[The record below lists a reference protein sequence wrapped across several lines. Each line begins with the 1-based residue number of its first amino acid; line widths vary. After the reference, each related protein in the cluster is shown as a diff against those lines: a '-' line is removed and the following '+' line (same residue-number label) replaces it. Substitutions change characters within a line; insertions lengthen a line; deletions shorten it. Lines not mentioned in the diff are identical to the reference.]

1 MIIKIKQTNKSDG
14 WFIYDNAEGV
24 AYSRHPEIKAFF
36 HDSMGKDTEENVV
49 GYVDGTD
56 LNHTQGSFFNYTG
69 PESERIQP
77 EPGWYLSFQKGC
89 EQFEFWGD
97 TEVYMLNDNGK
108 TIERI
113 F

>member
-1 MIIKIKQTNKSDG
+1 MILKIKMTDKSDG
-14 WFIYDNAEGV
+14 WFIYDNAGNV
-24 AYSRHPEIKAFF
+24 AYSRHPEIKSFF
-36 HDSMGKDTEENVV
+36 RDSMGKDAPLNEV

-56 LNHTQGSFFNYTG
+56 LNRTQGSFFSFTG
-69 PESERIQP
+69 PASEKSPP
-77 EPGWYLSFQKGC
+77 EPGWFISFSRGV
-89 EQFEFWGD
+89 ETFEFWGD